1 MKKLLSIML
10 AVVMVFSL
18 SLCVSAEDAT
28 VLSADDILRSYGMPE
43 ERIEA
48 LDDDIKQFMIND
60 LVSLESSSEP
70 IEYVGCEEV
79 EMPAMYVNQV
89 LSGINFYCDSFL
101 SGNTV
106 SIYPTYEFTTDKRP
120 RGEDSFSVCM
130 GDALVPYGYGGQ
142 VWYKDSTMS
151 DWAVGG
157 SMVANNQYSN
167 GAEYSGSQLGTPDW
181 AMKIKGCAYVH
192 AQVGSGTSKQF
203 ILSYMHNPNKVNYSL
218 SLNYGGFGIVYN
230 SSGTIYSA
238 SRTFILDY

>member
-1 MKKLLSIML
+1 MKKLLSMIL
-10 AVVMVFSL
+10 VVVMIFSL
-18 SLCVSAEDAT
+18 SVSVSAEDAT
-28 VLSADDILRSYGMPE
+28 VSADDTLRSYGMPE

-89 LSGINFYCDSFL
+89 LSGIKFDCDSFL
-101 SGNTV
+101 AGNTV

-120 RGEDSFSVCM
+120 RGEDSFSVCI

-151 DWAVGG
+151 NWAVGG
-157 SMVANNQYSN
+157 SMVANNQFSN
-167 GAEYSGSQLGTPDW
+167 GAEYSGAQLGTPGW

-192 AQVGSGTSKQF
+192 AQVGSGTSKQC
-203 ILSYMHNPNKVNYSL
+203 ILTYMHNPNKASYSL
-218 SLNYGGFGIVYN
+218 SVNYGGFGIVYH

-238 SRTFILDY
+238 AQTYILEY